1 MKATNSLSI
10 PAIQSSGHTTFT
22 LACAAEQLKLVRRLT
37 KAYAT
42 QLEPIRTKLHNYVPA
57 DPRVSQL
64 NSEYIEIVSS
74 WNRKMRR
81 LGIAVHGLWQVG
93 FDCEE
98 GWYSWQYPE
107 RKIRY
112 FIEYGDTFAERSLI
126 SPRKEFKPEQL
137 FKK

>member
-64 NSEYIEIVSS
+64 NSEYIE
-74 WNRKMRR
+74 M
-81 LGIAVHGLWQVG
+81 HGLWQVG